1 MADDTEERRW
11 RINIGISKDDA
22 ARLEQQ
28 RLDEEGFMESVRTH
42 FKPGRAIKPTYVTS
56 VRKKPTDADIK
67 KTLPWVE
74 KYGLS
79 YRVEPDRE
87 TGFDRALE
95 AFETTANTFQDL
107 MTLGLAKPAR
117 TAVFGGALGEGDFKE
132 GMKSAAEYEED
143 IESQHPY
150 ATLAALPAAIYAG
163 SKGLGL
169 YPVAASAGKNLAG
182 KAAGTTIG
190 KAIASRTPGF
200 VSKAAG
206 LAVPAGLTGASY
218 ATSNALAEGRLPTA
232 KEEGLGA
239 AAAIAADL
247 ALRGTGKLVSKIPG
261 AKKLS
266 SSIDRKVYDEDA
278 FPAARATR
286 GAQEVRNTM
295 GFSKDAAGF
304 KQELMA
310 HTPYNSAANRDPI
323 YLSTDPR
330 VQTAL
335 VSVAASGDT
344 RARDALRKDINRRLA
359 VNDRALK
366 EQLAKTTGSEAG
378 LGSPT
383 FTAVNK
389 QAQLAEDKGLR
400 EFVKIKPGVD
410 QPMLPVRTGDK
421 GKKTAVDDYL
431 LKYLNDESIQHKL
444 PRGAEVDLKAGTAN
458 LAALRHA
465 TRNITADNVAENAEI
480 NKLAQ
485 ISAARTLDKEF
496 KRVNPGSTA
505 SFEKSILRNRRLG
518 RLEEEFNKAAELPTS
533 KKASYLFDIGKT
545 KDDIDLLSKVYGEDV
560 AKNAQKEVVQARKAG
575 LLSGSREALYNE
587 VPAEGVRYKLPI
599 DNPRVRSAIISDN
612 PELYREMQ
620 LHNMLVEARSIMN
633 DPSLSAAKGSR
644 ALKKA
649 MASHGIR
656 AAASVTGS
664 YGTQQG
670 LLTLLEAAIA
680 LSKKSKARAVSSFLQ
695 KPVNQL
701 STLVGASPLPKSV
714 VGKYFDAT
722 APLLDYLSSKYAT
735 PENVKRLKRKKKEE

>member
-28 RLDEEGFMESVRTH
+28 RLDKEGFMESVRTH
-42 FKPGRAIKPTYVTS
+42 FKPSLAIKPTYVTG

-79 YRVEPDRE
+79 YRVEPDLD

-117 TAVFGGALGEGDFKE
+117 TAVFGGVLGDGDFKE

-143 IESQHPY
+143 IESRHPY
-150 ATLAALPAAIYAG
+150 ATLAAIPAAIYAG
-163 SKGLGL
+163 SMGLGL
-169 YPVAASAGKNLAG
+169 YPVVASAGKNLAG
-182 KAAGTTIG
+182 KAAGTTVG
-190 KAIASRTPGF
+190 RAVASRTPDL
-200 VSKAAG
+200 VSKSVG
-206 LAVPAGLTGASY
+206 LVAPAGLTGASY

-232 KEEGLGA
+232 KEEGMGA
-239 AAAIAADL
+239 ATAIAADL

-278 FPAARATR
+278 FPAARATK

-304 KQELMA
+304 KQELMS

-344 RARDALRKDINRRLA
+344 KARDALRKDINRRLA

-400 EFVKIKPGVD
+400 EFVKITGEP
-410 QPMLPVRTGDK
+410 QPMLPVRTGAK
-421 GKKTAVDDYL
+421 GEKTVADDYVL
-431 LKYLNDESIQHKL
+431 NYLNDEKIQHKL

-505 SFEKSILRNRRLG
+505 SFEKSILRNRRLS

-533 KKASYLFDIGKT
+533 KKASYLFDIGKA
-545 KDDIDLLSKVYGEDV
+545 KDEVDLLSKVYGEGV

-587 VPAEGVRYKLPI
+587 VPEEGVRFKLPI
-599 DNPRVRSAIISDN
+599 DNPRVRSAIMSDN

-714 VGKYFDAT
+714 VGKYFEAT

-735 PENVKRLKRKKKEE
+735 PENVKRLKRKKEE